1 MPDVLQGLAHLIK
14 HSNFQ
19 LPSLRGTGGSTST
32 PTGKPF
38 EIYCK
43 DWLSL
48 LPPNNIIQRQS
59 FYNSAFAYQG
69 SDNNPPDV
77 MFKGGNSGDAFEFKK
92 TESQSGSLLL
102 NSSFPKNLLH
112 INSPGLLDSC
122 INCEQW
128 TQRNFYYI
136 VGRIKP
142 GNERISFLWLVD
154 GELMATD
161 HNVYE
166 TIFLNLRGS
175 VNTFISSNNLKSITS
190 KELGRFRGIDP
201 NDKTVLRA
209 RSMWELESPQKTF
222 KNLPGVEMDN
232 SKSVLHALILEN
244 KWNSYPLQSQNEIT
258 SLIGLKGFDFSTIKN
273 IPDPRNPNNL
283 LTGKLVRFAL

>member
-1 MPDVLQGLAHLIK
+1 MSDILQGLAHLIR

-19 LPSLRGTGGSTST
+19 LPSMRGTGGPSST

-59 FYNSAFAYQG
+59 FYNTAFSYQG

-77 MFKGGNSGDAFEFKK
+77 MFRGGNAGDAFEFKK

-102 NSSFPKNLLH
+102 NSSFPKNILH
-112 INSPGLLDSC
+112 TTSPGLLESC

-142 GNERISFLWLVD
+142 GNERISFLWVVD
-154 GELMATD
+154 GEILATD

-166 TIFLNLRGS
+166 NIFQKLRGS
-175 VNTFISSNNLKSITS
+175 VNSFISSNNLQNIPS

-222 KNLPGVEMDN
+222 KNLPGVLMDTT
-232 SKSVLHALILEN
+232 KSVLHALILES
-244 KWNSYPLQSQNEIT
+244 KWKNYPIQSQNAIN
-258 SLIGLKGFDFSTIKN
+258 SLIGLNGFSLTTFNN
-273 IPDPRNPNNL
+273 IPDPRKPINL
-283 LTGKLVRFAL
+283 LTGKLIRFAL

>member
-1 MPDVLQGLAHLIK
+1 MSDILQGLAHLIK

-19 LPSLRGTGGSTST
+19 LPSMRGTGGSTST

-77 MFKGGNSGDAFEFKK
+77 MFKGGDNGDAFEFKK

-102 NSSFPKNLLH
+102 NSSFPKNILH
-112 INSPGLLDSC
+112 TTSPGLLDSC

-128 TQRNFYYI
+128 AQRNFYYI

-142 GNERISFLWLVD
+142 GNERISFIWVVD
-154 GELMATD
+154 GELLATD
-161 HNVYE
+161 HNIYE
-166 TIFLNLRGS
+166 NIFKNLKTS
-175 VNTFISSNNLKSITS
+175 VNSFISANNLQNIPS

-201 NDKTVLRA
+201 SDKTVIRA

-222 KNLPGVEMDN
+222 RDLPGVEIDTT
-232 SKSVLHALILEN
+232 KSVLHALILES
-244 KWNSYPLQSQNEIT
+244 KWKNYPLQSQNAIT
-258 SLIGLKGFDFSTIKN
+258 ALSAVNGFTLTTINN
-273 IPDPRNPNNL
+273 IPDPRNPNNF
-283 LTGKLVRFAL
+283 LTAKLIRFAL

>member
-1 MPDVLQGLAHLIK
+1 MSDILQGLAHLIK

-19 LPSLRGTGGSTST
+19 LPSMRGTSGPSST

-48 LPPNNIIQRQS
+48 LPPNNVIQRQS
-59 FYNSAFAYQG
+59 FYNKAFSYQG

-77 MFKGGNSGDAFEFKK
+77 MFRGGNAGDAFEFKK

-102 NSSFPKNLLH
+102 NSSFPKNVLH
-112 INSPGLLDSC
+112 TTSPGLLESC

-142 GNERISFLWLVD
+142 GNERISFLWVVD
-154 GELMATD
+154 GEILATD
-161 HNVYE
+161 HHVYE
-166 TIFLNLRGS
+166 GIFQKLRGS
-175 VNTFISSNNLKSITS
+175 VNSFISSNNLQNIPS

-201 NDKTVLRA
+201 NDKTVIRA

-222 KNLPGVEMDN
+222 KNLPGVLMDTT
-232 SKSVLHALILEN
+232 KSVLHALILDN
-244 KWNSYPLQSQNEIT
+244 KWKNYPIQSQNAIS
-258 SLIGLKGFDFSTIKN
+258 SLIGINGFSLTTINN
-273 IPDPRNPNNL
+273 IPDPRKPINL
-283 LTGKLVRFAL
+283 LTGKLIRFAL

>member
-1 MPDVLQGLAHLIK
+1 M
-14 HSNFQ
+14 
-19 LPSLRGTGGSTST
+19 RGTGGSTST

-59 FYNSAFAYQG
+59 FYDSAFAYQG

-77 MFKGGNSGDAFEFKK
+77 MFKGGNNGDAFEFKK

-102 NSSFPKNLLH
+102 NSSFPKNVLH
-112 INSPGLLDSC
+112 TTSPGLLTNC
-122 INCEQW
+122 ISCEQW
-128 TQRNFYYI
+128 TQRNFYYV
-136 VGRIKP
+136 VGKIKS
-142 GNERISFLWLVD
+142 GNERISFLWVVD
-154 GELMATD
+154 GELMASD

-166 TIFLNLRGS
+166 NIFQNLRGS
-175 VNTFISSNNLKSITS
+175 VNTFISTNNLQNIQS

-201 NDKTVLRA
+201 SDKTVLRA

-222 KNLPGVEMDN
+222 QNLPGVIMDPT
-232 SKSVLHALILEN
+232 KSVLHALVLDS
-244 KWNSYPLQSQNEIT
+244 KWCNYPLPSRNAIT
-258 SLIGLKGFDFSTIKN
+258 SLIGVNGFSLSTIKN
-273 IPDPRNPNNL
+273 IPDPRNPKNL
-283 LTGKLVRFAL
+283 LTGKLIRFAL